1 MLMSKV
7 RRYQLLQPEKKK
19 PPFKTPYLQFGR
31 PFAIATMANDPPR
44 VPQRVL
50 SKLAVYVPPIELV
63 DAYLEEIARGYNV
76 DWRAPVRGRKVD
88 NDDDDN
94 DGDEGGLKVSLAWSS
109 RLSAS
114 GLLIFDNAGYYR
126 SNADSQSSRATFTC

>member
-1 MLMSKV
+1 
-7 RRYQLLQPEKKK
+7 
-19 PPFKTPYLQFGR
+19 
-31 PFAIATMANDPPR
+31 MANDPPR

-76 DWRAPVRGRKVD
+76 DWRAPERGRKVNNEDD
-88 NDDDDN
+88 ND
-94 DGDEGGLKVSLAWSS
+94 DGDEGGLKVGLARSS
-109 RLSAS
+109 RLSIS
-114 GLLIFDNAGYYR
+114 WLLTFINAGYYR